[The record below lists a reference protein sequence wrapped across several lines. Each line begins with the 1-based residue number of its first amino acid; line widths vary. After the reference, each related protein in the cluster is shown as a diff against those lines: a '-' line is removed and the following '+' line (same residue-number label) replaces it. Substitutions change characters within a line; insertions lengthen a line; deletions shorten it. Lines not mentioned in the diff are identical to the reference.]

1 MSIYGELR
9 EAEGEILARRP
20 EHAIEPTLERMAAL
34 VSVLGD
40 PQRSYPVIHV
50 TGTNGK
56 TSTARMIESLLRAR
70 GLRTGLFTS
79 PHLSSIRERIMVDG
93 QPVSA
98 EAFVAAYEELAPYLA
113 MVDGQQASQL
123 SFFEVLAGMAF
134 AIFADVPV
142 DVAIVEV
149 GLGGTWDATNIADG
163 AVAVVT
169 PVSLD
174 HTAYLGGTVEEI
186 AADKA
191 GIIKPGAVAVLAQ
204 QPLAAAEALL
214 RRVVT
219 VGASVVR
226 EGLEFGVLSRDLA
239 VGGQRLDLRGLRGDY
254 TDIALPLFGAYQAS
268 NAAVALAA
276 VEAFAAGTPLPGQS
290 AEQEADRADETA
302 GWPAEDDGS
311 ESSAPADVRLADL
324 GDSSPAVP
332 PARPAAEDEPDAP
345 AGALGQDLVR
355 EGFAQVTSPG
365 RLEVVRRSP
374 VVILDSAHNPAG
386 MEAAMEAVTEA
397 FTFAAIIGVLAVSAD
412 KDVPGILDQMEPV
425 ISELVVT
432 RNSSDRSME
441 PDKLDELAAS
451 VFGAERVHV
460 AQRLDDALETA
471 VGLADDASGEEG
483 LTLTG
488 VLVTGSVIT
497 AGDARLLLAP
507 DRVEVDRADAH
518 RAEQDRL
525 DREERDR
532 EEREDWDVEDQ
543 EREER
548 ADREHQDPEEA
559 AGEE

>member
-1 MSIYGELR
+1 
-9 EAEGEILARRP
+9 
-20 EHAIEPTLERMAAL
+20 
-34 VSVLGD
+34 
-40 PQRSYPVIHV
+40 
-50 TGTNGK
+50 
-56 TSTARMIESLLRAR
+56 
-70 GLRTGLFTS
+70 
-79 PHLSSIRERIMVDG
+79 
-93 QPVSA
+93 
-98 EAFVAAYEELAPYLA
+98 

-123 SFFEVLAGMAF
+123 SFFEVLTGMAL

-174 HTAYLGGTVEEI
+174 HTAWLGGTVEEI
-186 AADKA
+186 ATDKA

-204 QPLAAAEALL
+204 QPLPAAEALL

-254 TDIALPLFGAYQAS
+254 TDIVLPLFGAYQAS

-276 VEAFAAGTPLPGQS
+276 VEAFAAGAPLPGQS
-290 AEQEADRADETA
+290 AEHEADRADETA
-302 GWPAEDDGS
+302 GWPAEDD
-311 ESSAPADVRLADL
+311 ESGGPAPADMRMADL
-324 GDSSPAVP
+324 DDGTPAVP
-332 PARPAAEDEPDAP
+332 PARPAAEDDPDAP

-374 VVILDSAHNPAG
+374 VVILDAAHNPAG
-386 MEAAMEAVTEA
+386 MEAAMEALTEA
-397 FTFAAIIGVLAVSAD
+397 FTFAAVIGVLAVSED
-412 KDVPGILDQMEPV
+412 KDVAGILDQMEPV

-432 RNSSDRSME
+432 RNSSDRSMD
-441 PDKLDELAAS
+441 PGKLAELAAS
-451 VFGAERVHV
+451 VFGAERVRL
-460 AQRLDDALETA
+460 ARRLDDALEMA

-488 VLVTGSVIT
+488 VLVTGSVVT

-507 DRVEVDRADAH
+507 DRAD
-518 RAEQDRL
+518 L

-532 EEREDWDVEDQ
+532 AENDRLDREARDREAREEDREDHGDED
-543 EREER
+543 
-548 ADREHQDPEEA
+548 PGEA

>member
-1 MSIYGELR
+1 LSISGELR

-40 PQRSYPVIHV
+40 PQRSYPVIHI

-79 PHLSSIRERIMVDG
+79 PHLSSIRERIVIDG
-93 QPVSA
+93 QLVSA
-98 EAFVAAYEELAPYLA
+98 EAFVTAYEELAPYLA
-113 MVDGQQASQL
+113 LVDGRQASQL
-123 SFFEVLAGMAF
+123 SFFEVLTGMAF

-204 QPLAAAEALL
+204 QSLPAAEALL

-226 EGLEFGVLSRDLA
+226 EGLEFGVLNRDLA
-239 VGGQRLDLRGLRGDY
+239 VGGQRLDLRGLRADY

-276 VEAFAAGTPLPGQS
+276 VEAFATGTPLPGQAS
-290 AEQEADRADETA
+290 DAEAPDNRSADEAAAAAGEAEGDDSPNIDPDRVTA
-302 GWPAEDDGS
+302 SLDAD
-311 ESSAPADVRLADL
+311 ESS
-324 GDSSPAVP
+324 G
-332 PARPAAEDEPDAP
+332 
-345 AGALGQDLVR
+345 GALGQDLVR
-355 EGFAQVTSPG
+355 AAFAQVTSPG

-374 VVILDSAHNPAG
+374 VVVLDAAHNPAG

-397 FTFAAIIGVLAVSAD
+397 FTFAALVGVLAVSAD
-412 KDVPGILDQMEPV
+412 KDVPGILDQLEPV

-432 RNSSDRSME
+432 RNSSDRSMD
-441 PDKLDELAAS
+441 PGKLAEVAAS
-451 VFGAERVHV
+451 VFGPERVHL
-460 AQRLDDALETA
+460 ARRLDDALEMA
-471 VGLADDASGEEG
+471 VGLADDASGDEG
-483 LTLTG
+483 LTRTG

-497 AGDARLLLAP
+497 AGDARALLAP
-507 DRVEVDRADAH
+507 DRLDPDQRDAEYAEYAEDGEADD
-518 RAEQDRL
+518 AE
-525 DREERDR
+525 
-532 EEREDWDVEDQ
+532 
-543 EREER
+543 
-548 ADREHQDPEEA
+548 ADYGEADDAEADYGEA
-559 AGEE
+559 AEPE